1 MSIIEQAARRLD
13 ELKRAGVE
21 VPWSATGLAANPSGA
36 AAGMRSVDPA
46 RSSEAPSRRTG
57 LPEVVR
63 RSRSI
68 EIDLARL
75 EREGY
80 LVPQMA
86 HSALA
91 TELRII
97 KQPFLRHTKSG
108 APGADAPSRRDN
120 IIAVTSAIPG
130 EGKTFVAMNLAMSI
144 ALEVDHSVL
153 LVDADVLKPSVFER
167 YGLPAER
174 GLLDLL
180 VDPKL
185 SVSDVMLRTNV
196 PKLSLLSAGTPNA
209 HAAELLASD
218 GMVRLLDDLASK
230 YSDRIVVF
238 DSPPLL
244 PTAESRVLASRAG
257 QVLMVVG
264 AETTPQ
270 TMVERA
276 FAAIEACPSV
286 MSVLNRARPTGG
298 SSRYGYGSYGSY

>member
-21 VPWSATGLAANPSGA
+21 VPWSAPGLAADHTAPAQGLRAVDA
-36 AAGMRSVDPA
+36 ARNAVPRMRRA
-46 RSSEAPSRRTG
+46 EAADA
-57 LPEVVR
+57 VR

-68 EIDLARL
+68 EIDLSRL

-80 LVPQMA
+80 LVPHLA

-97 KQPFLRHTKSG
+97 KQPFLRNARGSAEG
-108 APGADAPSRRDN
+108 GPVRRGN
-120 IIAVTSAIPG
+120 LILVTSAVPG
-130 EGKTFVAMNLAMSI
+130 EGKTFLAMNLAMSI

-185 SVSDVMLRTNV
+185 QVSDVLLRTNV
-196 PKLSLLSAGTPNA
+196 PKLSLLSAGTPNP
-209 HAAELLASD
+209 HAAELLASE
-218 GMVRLLDDLASK
+218 GMDRLLDDLATR

-238 DSPPLL
+238 DAPPLL
-244 PTAESRVLASRAG
+244 PTAESRVMASRAG

-264 AETTPQ
+264 AESTPQ
-270 TMVERA
+270 SLLERA
-276 FAAIEACPSV
+276 YAAVESCPNV
-286 MSVLNRARPTGG
+286 MSVLNRARASGSAGG
-298 SSRYGYGSYGSY
+298 YAYGAYGSY

>member
-13 ELKRAGVE
+13 ELKRAGVD
-21 VPWSATGLAANPSGA
+21 VPWSAPGLAPSDAVA
-36 AAGMRSVDPA
+36 AQNLRAIDGGRAVDT
-46 RSSEAPSRRTG
+46 SGRRTDSADAA
-57 LPEVVR
+57 R
-63 RSRSI
+63 RSRTV

-80 LVPQMA
+80 LVPHMA

-97 KQPFLRHTKSG
+97 KQHFLRHAREAQEGG
-108 APGADAPSRRDN
+108 AVRRGN
-120 IIAVTSAIPG
+120 LILVTSAVPG

-153 LVDADVLKPSVFER
+153 LVDADVLRPAVFER

-180 VDPKL
+180 VDPKMR
-185 SVSDVMLRTNV
+185 VSDVLLRTNV
-196 PKLSLLSAGTPNA
+196 PKLSLLPAGTPNP
-209 HAAELLASD
+209 HAAELLASENMD
-218 GMVRLLDDLASK
+218 QLLDELASR
-230 YSDRIVVF
+230 YSDRVVVF
-238 DSPPLL
+238 DAPPLL

-270 TMVERA
+270 SVLERA
-276 FAAIEACPSV
+276 YSAVESCPNV
-286 MSVLNRARPTGG
+286 TSVLNRARAPGNTSG
-298 SSRYGYGSYGSY
+298 YGYGTYGSY